1 MVKKSLTIRPAC
13 AILYSES
20 KRKGDTKMRTYTEEE
35 IKKWFETMKRKYPN
49 SNAFD
54 HLTSV
59 EYMMFNET
67 FGDSNCLKKIK
78 KEA

>member
-1 MVKKSLTIRPAC
+1 
-13 AILYSES
+13 
-20 KRKGDTKMRTYTEEE
+20 MRTYTEEE
-35 IKKWFETMKRKYPN
+35 IKKWFETMKQKYPN
-49 SNAFD
+49 SNTFD

-78 KEA
+78 QESWQNTRLVLYSNRKEQRRTKK

>member
-1 MVKKSLTIRPAC
+1 MK
-13 AILYSES
+13 
-20 KRKGDTKMRTYTEEE
+20 TYTEEE

-49 SNAFD
+49 SNIFN
-54 HLTSV
+54 HLICV
-59 EYMMFNET
+59 EHMMFNET

>member
-1 MVKKSLTIRPAC
+1 
-13 AILYSES
+13 
-20 KRKGDTKMRTYTEEE
+20 MRTYTEEE

-49 SNAFD
+49 SNTFD

-59 EYMMFNET
+59 EHMMFNET